1 MIKKT
6 ILVLV
11 NHEIV
16 IFNFRKEI
24 VERLLDDGHRVIIS
38 SPGGEKIDK
47 LVEMEAEHDEVE
59 MNRHGKNPLEELKLL
74 NYYDRIMKKYNPD
87 IVFSY
92 TIKPNIYGAISA
104 KKRNIPFVANVTGLG
119 ISLQK
124 SGLLQRILI
133 QMYKRAFSKV
143 QTVFFQNK
151 SNQQLFIEHN
161 VAVDKHKLLP
171 GSGVNLDE
179 FRILEYP
186 REDKVRFVFI
196 SRIMKDK
203 GIEEYLQ
210 AAEYIKN
217 KYSYVEF
224 HICGMLDGD
233 YEEYLQKYID
243 KNIVT
248 YHGMIS
254 DVKEIL
260 KSTHCTVHPSYHE
273 GLSNVLLESA
283 ASGRPVLA
291 SDIPGCRETFEEG
304 INGFGFAS
312 EDTNSLIEAIEKFLR
327 LSHEEKKKM
336 GLNGRNKVESEFDR
350 QIVVDKYLE
359 EIELAEHKAVTVEG
373 K

>member
-1 MIKKT
+1 MKR
-6 ILVLV
+6 VLLQG
-11 NHEIV
+11 NSEIV
-16 IFNFRKEI
+16 IYNFRLEL
-24 VERLLDDGHRVIIS
+24 VERLINDGYEVFIS
-38 SPGGEKIDK
+38 FPNISGELGQKKIGY
-47 LVEMEAEHDEVE
+47 LVQLGCKYEPTEI
-59 MNRHGKNPLEELKLL
+59 NRHGLNPIEEIKLYRHYKEL
-74 NYYDRIMKKYNPD
+74 YNRVKPD
-87 IVFSY
+87 IIFSY
-92 TIKPNIYGAISA
+92 TIKPNIYGAIAA
-104 KKRNIPFVANVTGLG
+104 KNNRVPFVANVTGLG
-119 ISLQK
+119 ISLQNP
-124 SGLLQRILI
+124 GMLQKILI

-161 VAVDKHKLLP
+161 IAVDKHKLLP

-179 FRILEYP
+179 FQILDYP
-186 REDKVRFVFI
+186 SEDKVRFVFI

-203 GIEEYLQ
+203 GIEEYLK

-233 YEEYLQKYID
+233 YEDYLQKYID

-291 SDIPGCRETFEEG
+291 SDIPGCRETFDEG
-304 INGFGFAS
+304 ISGFGFAS
-312 EDTNSLIEAIEKFLR
+312 EDTNSLIEALEKFLR

-336 GLNGRNKVESEFDR
+336 GLNGRNKMESEFDR
-350 QIVVDKYLE
+350 QIVVEKYLK
-359 EIELAEHKAVTVEG
+359 EIESI
-373 K
+373 